1 MKKIRAMK
9 GNEVIGEAAILAGVD
24 FFAGYPITPQT
35 EMMEYISQRLP
46 EEGKIFIQAESEVA
60 SSNMILGAAVGG
72 ARAMTATSGPGLA
85 LMAEVLSKAAIGRI
99 PLVLVDVMRNFDG
112 ISPSQADYNFLVK
125 GLGHGGMRPFTV
137 APMTVQEAADLTLL
151 LFEKAWEYCIPAV
164 LLTDGMLGQLSEG
177 VVLPEKV
184 SNLPEPKYRVP
195 NGKRGRDKFFQVYN
209 VSYKG
214 LSNDDAYEACINDTV
229 DMYTQWLDTE
239 VRYEEYR
246 MEDAEYVIFSYGSAA
261 RICIDA
267 VKSLRAEGIKAGMFR
282 PITLFPFPEKQIEA
296 IHGIKGAVTVEMA
309 KPEQFFPDVALHL
322 ERSIPLR
329 RYSRSGGNVVIS
341 EEVAETVKSM
351 IGELKRSM

>member
-35 EMMEYISQRLP
+35 EMMEYISRRLP

-137 APMTVQEAADLTLL
+137 APMTVQEAA
-151 LFEKAWEYCIPAV
+151 
-164 LLTDGMLGQLSEG
+164 
-177 VVLPEKV
+177 
-184 SNLPEPKYRVP
+184 
-195 NGKRGRDKFFQVYN
+195 
-209 VSYKG
+209 
-214 LSNDDAYEACINDTV
+214 
-229 DMYTQWLDTE
+229 
-239 VRYEEYR
+239 
-246 MEDAEYVIFSYGSAA
+246 
-261 RICIDA
+261 
-267 VKSLRAEGIKAGMFR
+267 
-282 PITLFPFPEKQIEA
+282 
-296 IHGIKGAVTVEMA
+296 
-309 KPEQFFPDVALHL
+309 
-322 ERSIPLR
+322 
-329 RYSRSGGNVVIS
+329 
-341 EEVAETVKSM
+341 
-351 IGELKRSM
+351 